1 MTNIPVKQ
9 TLADALTKL
18 VGREL
23 SSVTF
28 VRDYIQLAFD
38 GPGMNAYIAPTVTS
52 GFESLGLGQPGYR
65 DSLCG
70 QIGCKV
76 ERTEVDSQR
85 VTIVFEGGV
94 VVSISLMDDDD
105 RGPEA
110 LEFSLDRKDR
120 IWVV

>member
-28 VRDYIQLAFD
+28 VRDHIRLAFD
-38 GPGMNAYIAPTVTS
+38 GPGMNAYTTPTVTS
-52 GFESLGLGQPGYR
+52 GFESLGLGQSGYR

-70 QIGCKV
+70 QI
-76 ERTEVDSQR
+76 R
-85 VTIVFEGGV
+85 
-94 VVSISLMDDDD
+94 L
-105 RGPEA
+105 
-110 LEFSLDRKDR
+110 
-120 IWVV
+120 